1 MLIRR
6 SYDTLR
12 SLRRRFLR
20 WRTLAINA
28 ALAPI
33 GRTSPRSPRRWLF
46 GTSTGRFVGNPRF
59 LFLWMSLHRPD
70 IRTAWITGDLATR
83 RMLAACGFTA
93 YRRWSPRGIAAA
105 LRSAVFAFSHGVAN
119 VNPQLSRGAFLLN
132 LWHGVGLKSVHFGY
146 AGGRAAAARREAK
159 TAFDRLRLYEYLA
172 PADALATT
180 SPMMQRHFSEQFDLP
195 AAACPQLGYPRLD
208 VADDLALRELSERID
223 RAAGFHFGTEDFAET
238 YLYMPTY
245 RDTRRPFLDVALPD
259 PGRLSALLS
268 RRNALLYVKPH
279 PASRSGLE
287 LDLPNLRRWP
297 DAIEAQTYL
306 PRLTGLITDYSSVL
320 YDYLAI
326 RDAGAILYTFDLA
339 EYLAQDR
346 TLLYPF
352 EENVAGLRV
361 STFDAL
367 CESLERGDALTQI
380 PPRELEAIRDK
391 FWAGSPNP
399 SSGTIVDHVEA
410 ALKRRSSPRPAATA
424 SPPHR

>member
-1 MLIRR
+1 MWPIRQGFEE
-6 SYDTLR
+6 LR

-20 WRTLAINA
+20 WR
-28 ALAPI
+28 ALALNAILAPV
-33 GRTSPRSPRRWLF
+33 GRASPRSPKQWLF

-59 LFLWMSLHRPD
+59 LFLWIRLHRPD
-70 IRTAWITGDLATR
+70 IRIAWISDDAATR
-83 RMLAACGFTA
+83 GMLAACGFKA
-93 YRRWSPRGIAAA
+93 YRRWSPRGVASA

-146 AGGRAAAARREAK
+146 AGGRAAAAKREAK

-172 PADALATT
+172 RADVLATT
-180 SPMMQRHFSEQFDLP
+180 SPMMQRHFSDQFDLP
-195 AAACPQLGYPRLD
+195 ADACPRLGYPRLD
-208 VADDLALRELSERID
+208 VAGDLALRAISERID
-223 RAAGFHFGTEDFAET
+223 RAAGFHFGAEDFAET

-259 PGRLSALLS
+259 PAKLSVALS

-279 PASRSGLE
+279 PASRSQLT
-287 LDLPNLRRWP
+287 LDFPNLRRWP

-326 RDAGAILYTFDLA
+326 RDTGAILYTFDLA

-361 STFDAL
+361 TTFDSL
-367 CESLERGDALTQI
+367 CDALERGDALTPI
-380 PPRELEAIRDK
+380 PPAELAAIRRK
-391 FWAGSPNP
+391 FWAGSPSP
-399 SSGTIVDHVEA
+399 SSAAIVAHVETT
-410 ALKRRSSPRPAATA
+410 LKRRKGELPR
-424 SPPHR
+424 